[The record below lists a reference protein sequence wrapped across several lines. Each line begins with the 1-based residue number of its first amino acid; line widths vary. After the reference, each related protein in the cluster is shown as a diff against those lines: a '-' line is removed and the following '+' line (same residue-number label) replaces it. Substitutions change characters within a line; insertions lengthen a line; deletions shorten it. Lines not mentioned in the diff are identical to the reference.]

1 MKSITKKKML
11 ILIFFWIVYVFHS
24 VDIVFFNLL
33 DAHYIMFF
41 KINFSIFERYTRYC
55 DCLTDLFFLLF
66 VCFVFCFCYA
76 LIVNFILSLGII
88 SYKILDIILYLL

>member
-33 DAHYIMFF
+33 DAHYY
-41 KINFSIFERYTRYC
+41 N
-55 DCLTDLFFLLF
+55 
-66 VCFVFCFCYA
+66 VF
-76 LIVNFILSLGII
+76 
-88 SYKILDIILYLL
+88 